1 LDLEVKATTALV
13 DVAATYRLTRLI
25 IADEITTE
33 ARDKALE
40 GIDRLQKKHPK
51 LAEKLEYMLDCPWC
65 VSVWAGA
72 VIFTLRRVNPELA
85 DLISGLLAASLVSGA
100 LHENE
105 YRWLPGRG

>member
-1 LDLEVKATTALV
+1 VKATTLAV
-13 DVAATYRLTRLI
+13 DVAATYRLTRLV
-25 IADEITTE
+25 IADEITSDL
-33 ARDKALE
+33 RNRALLE
-40 GIDRLQKKHPK
+40 IDRLPEKYNY

>member
-1 LDLEVKATTALV
+1 MKLTTVAV
-13 DVAATYRLTRLI
+13 DVAATYRLTRLV
-25 IADEITTE
+25 IADEITAE
-33 ARDKALE
+33 ARNRALIE
-40 GIDRLQKKHPK
+40 IDTRVAPRYPQ

-72 VIFTLRRVNPELA
+72 VIFTLRRLNPELA